1 MSDIETNTEER
12 LIELLR
18 LVYKLGIIHAKQ
30 DQNIL
35 NKKAFDMIFPIWDTI
50 NIEVKKN
57 E

>member
-35 NKKAFDMIFPIWDTI
+35 NKKALIKMIERSKLLI
-50 NIEVKKN
+50 
-57 E
+57 